1 MVRPGLAMV
10 LFTASENIVFEG
22 MRFNHRFDDDR
33 CNNVYHRVE
42 TGYRELT
49 SMTTVRKTITLTS
62 QQDQWVKAQ
71 IAAGRFTN
79 DSEYIRD
86 LIRRDRERNT
96 SFAALQAAIQEGL
109 ESGVS
114 ERTAPEIAEE
124 AEARLRR
131 DGRL

>member
-1 MVRPGLAMV
+1 
-10 LFTASENIVFEG
+10 
-22 MRFNHRFDDDR
+22 
-33 CNNVYHRVE
+33 
-42 TGYRELT
+42 
-49 SMTTVRKTITLTS
+49 MTTVRKTISLTS

-96 SFAALQAAIQEGL
+96 SFHVLQAAIQEGL

-114 ERTAPEIAEE
+114 ERTIPEIAEE